1 MGAALRAGRA
11 RVTLA
16 RSFSLFTHAHTHRA
30 FVVACELIALSWCAN
45 NFAQPLK
52 PSLIIHGG
60 AWNIPEES
68 VEDCRAGI
76 QRALEA
82 GWKILSTGGAAVDAV
97 TSAIVILEDDP
108 TFDAGFGSHLNADG
122 RVQLDAIL
130 MDGATLKAGAVA
142 AVEHIHN
149 PIRLARAVLEHSEH
163 MMLVA
168 GGAEKFAEEHGIELC
183 PPEDLIHERERIA
196 WRQCL
201 SGSHATEHHLGHES
215 GTVGAVALD
224 EEGSLFAG
232 TSTGGTCCKLPGR
245 VGDSPLIGCG
255 CYADTEA
262 GGVSCTG
269 HGEGIMKIVMAKM
282 ATDLLLDQRVL
293 LPHRKKA
300 GALSLAQ
307 AVADACVRKLAHRA
321 HTTGGLIL
329 LDRQG
334 RPAAAFNTPRMAY
347 GYVEESGKFRIAP

>member
-1 MGAALRAGRA
+1 M
-11 RVTLA
+11 
-16 RSFSLFTHAHTHRA
+16 
-30 FVVACELIALSWCAN
+30 ACEL
-45 NFAQPLK
+45 FRGPLK

-60 AWNIPEES
+60 AWNIPDES

-76 QRALEA
+76 QRALET
-82 GWKILSTGGAAVDAV
+82 GWKILSSGGAAIDAV

-108 TFDAGFGSHLNADG
+108 TFDAGFGSHLNSDG
-122 RVQLDAIL
+122 HVQLDAII
-130 MDGATLKAGAVA
+130 MDGGTLKAGAVA
-142 AVEHIHN
+142 AVEQIRN
-149 PIRLARAVLEHSEH
+149 PIRLARSVLEHSEH

-168 GGAEKFAEEHGIELC
+168 TGAEEFAEGHGIALC

-196 WRQCL
+196 WRRCL
-201 SGSHATEHHLGHES
+201 SDSHAAEHHLGHES

-224 EEGSLFAG
+224 EHGHLVAG

-255 CYADTEA
+255 CYADAEA

-282 ATDLLLDQRVL
+282 AIDLLHDQRVL

-300 GALSLAQ
+300 GPLSLAQ
-307 AVADACVRKLAHRA
+307 AVADACIRKLAHRV

>member
-1 MGAALRAGRA
+1 
-11 RVTLA
+11 
-16 RSFSLFTHAHTHRA
+16 
-30 FVVACELIALSWCAN
+30 
-45 NFAQPLK
+45 LK

-60 AWNIPEES
+60 AWNIPDES
-68 VEDCRAGI
+68 VEDCRAGM

-82 GWKILSTGGAAVDAV
+82 GWKILSTGGAAIDAV
-97 TSAIVILEDDP
+97 ESSIVILEDDP
-108 TFDAGFGSHLNADG
+108 TFDAGFGSHLNTDG
-122 RVQLDAIL
+122 QVQLDAIL

-142 AVEHIHN
+142 AVEHIRN
-149 PIRLARAVLEHSEH
+149 PIRLARSVLEHSEH

-168 GGAEKFAEEHGIELC
+168 AGAEKFAEEHGFALC

-196 WRQCL
+196 WRRCL
-201 SGSHATEHHLGHES
+201 SDSHAAEHHLGHES

-224 EEGSLFAG
+224 EHGHLFAG

-255 CYADTEA
+255 CYADAEA

-282 ATDLLLDQRVL
+282 ATDLLHDQRVL
-293 LPHRKKA
+293 LSHRKKA
-300 GALSLAQ
+300 GPLSLAQ
-307 AVADACVRKLAHRA
+307 AVADACVRKLAHRV
-321 HTTGGLIL
+321 HTSGGLIL

>member
-1 MGAALRAGRA
+1 MLYYQYSR
-11 RVTLA
+11 
-16 RSFSLFTHAHTHRA
+16 
-30 FVVACELIALSWCAN
+30 
-45 NFAQPLK
+45 FAQNLK

-60 AWNIPEES
+60 AWNIPDEA
-68 VEDCRAGI
+68 VEDCRDGI
-76 QRALEA
+76 RRALKA
-82 GWKILSTGGAAVDAV
+82 GWKVLSAGGAAIDAV
-97 TSAIVILEDDP
+97 EASIVILEDDP
-108 TFDAGFGSHLNADG
+108 TFDAGIGSHLNRDG

-142 AVEHIHN
+142 AVERIRN
-149 PIRLARAVLEHSEH
+149 PIRLARSVFEHSEH

-168 GGAEKFAEEHGIELC
+168 AGAEKFAEEHNIPLC
-183 PPEDLIHERERIA
+183 SHEDLIHERERIA
-196 WRQCL
+196 WRRCL
-201 SGSHATEHHLGHES
+201 TDSHAAEHHVGHES

-224 EEGSLFAG
+224 DHGQLFAG

-262 GGVSCTG
+262 GGVSCTR

-282 ATDLLLDQRVL
+282 ATDLLHDQRVL

>member
-1 MGAALRAGRA
+1 VPRCRLL
-11 RVTLA
+11 LA
-16 RSFSLFTHAHTHRA
+16 SCLPLFTHPHTHRA

-168 GGAEKFAEEHGIELC
+168 GGAEKFAEEHSIELC
-183 PPEDLIHERERIA
+183 PPEDLIHERERISTNA
-196 WRQCL
+196 NA
-201 SGSHATEHHLGHES
+201 SP
-215 GTVGAVALD
+215 GASA
-224 EEGSLFAG
+224 
-232 TSTGGTCCKLPGR
+232 
-245 VGDSPLIGCG
+245 
-255 CYADTEA
+255 
-262 GGVSCTG
+262 
-269 HGEGIMKIVMAKM
+269 
-282 ATDLLLDQRVL
+282 
-293 LPHRKKA
+293 
-300 GALSLAQ
+300 
-307 AVADACVRKLAHRA
+307 
-321 HTTGGLIL
+321 
-329 LDRQG
+329 
-334 RPAAAFNTPRMAY
+334 
-347 GYVEESGKFRIAP
+347 